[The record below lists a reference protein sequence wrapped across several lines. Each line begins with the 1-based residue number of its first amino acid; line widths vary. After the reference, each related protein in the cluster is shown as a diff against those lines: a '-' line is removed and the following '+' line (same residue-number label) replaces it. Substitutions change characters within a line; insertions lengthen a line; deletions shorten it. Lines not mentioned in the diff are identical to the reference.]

1 MFLAD
6 ARRSGAGGGRHG
18 PPVSTVDERRDAGT
32 AFFFGGC
39 PAERGAGS
47 CRRPFRAL
55 GGGFDRRSRKSPGI
69 PAVPRADPERGAER
83 DRARTP
89 GSFRCI

>member
-32 AFFFGGC
+32 AFFFAGC
-39 PAERGAGS
+39 PAERGSRGS
-47 CRRPFRAL
+47 PPGQSL
-55 GGGFDRRSRKSPGI
+55 GLESSSGVREKEGTNSRMNSWTSGRGF
-69 PAVPRADPERGAER
+69 
-83 DRARTP
+83 
-89 GSFRCI
+89 